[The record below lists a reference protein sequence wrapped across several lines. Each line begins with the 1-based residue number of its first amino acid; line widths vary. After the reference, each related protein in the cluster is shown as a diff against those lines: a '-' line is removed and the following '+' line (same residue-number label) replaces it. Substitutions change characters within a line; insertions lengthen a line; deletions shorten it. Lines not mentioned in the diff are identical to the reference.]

1 MELNNKWLLASG
13 FHAPVAG
20 EVDVLN
26 DVLIG
31 VDGAGVISGVMRPDH
46 PDYAERLRDA
56 EAAGRLER
64 APVGTYLL
72 PGFVDCHVHAP
83 QYPQLGSALDEPLEV
98 WLQTYTFPLEARYK
112 DITFAKRAYA
122 LLVEDLIGNGTTTA
136 LYFATIHDEATRS
149 LVDTCLEKGQRA
161 LIGKVAMDHPENC
174 PDYYRDASPDA
185 AIKGTRAI
193 INYIRGHLDNGTGRV
208 KPVVTPRFI
217 PACTDA
223 TLEGLGDLARECGC
237 HVQTHCSES
246 DWEHDYV
253 LARHGMSDTESLD
266 RFGLLGIS

>member
-1 MELNNKWLLASG
+1 MELNNRWLLANG

-20 EVDVLN
+20 EVDVLT

-31 VDGAGVISGVMRPDH
+31 IDDAGMISNVVRREH
-46 PDYAERLRDA
+46 PDYAETLRGA
-56 EAAGRLER
+56 EAKGDLER
-64 APVGTYLL
+64 TPVGTYLL

-83 QYPQLGSALDEPLEV
+83 QYPQLGSALDAPLEV

-112 DITFAKRAYA
+112 DVAFAKRAYA
-122 LLVEDLIGNGTTTA
+122 LLVEDLIANGTTTV
-136 LYFATIHDEATRS
+136 LYFATVHDEATRS
-149 LVDTCLEKGQRA
+149 LVDICLEKGQRA
-161 LIGKVAMDHPENC
+161 LIGKVAMDHPDNC

-193 INYIRGHLDNGTGRV
+193 INYIQGHLDNGAGRV

-223 TLEGLGDLARECGC
+223 ALEGLGDLARECGC
-237 HVQTHCSES
+237 HVQTHCS
-246 DWEHDYV
+246 
-253 LARHGMSDTESLD
+253 
-266 RFGLLGIS
+266 